1 MMLTAILS
9 GLSETPE
16 FSSFSSSISSLP
28 SALSSSLSYP
38 LEQVEKVL
46 PADIQIS
53 VDIIKIFLVLII
65 LTAAFITVRRDLIS
79 MINIY
84 SIQSFLIVIVSLAI
98 YYSEKHPTLIYI
110 ALITLVSKVIAVPF
124 IIKRVSKDLK
134 IKRDVEFHYLTPTST
149 IFVSILILFFM
160 YGAFSDLGLEPV
172 HPLSRIFTLAA
183 TLSISLV
190 FMGMIIIFT
199 RKQTITDVIG
209 YLTMEN
215 GVVLFSLF
223 VAELPMVIEVMIL
236 LDLVM
241 LILLLVLLGFGI
253 DSSIEEFHAKLDP
266 FRKLLGKEGEE
277 QE

>member
-1 MMLTAILS
+1 MTIAAILS
-9 GLSETPE
+9 
-16 FSSFSSSISSLP
+16 
-28 SALSSSLSYP
+28 
-38 LEQVEKVL
+38 VEKVL
-46 PADIQIS
+46 PKDIQIS

-65 LTAAFITVRRDLIS
+65 LTAAFITVRRDLLS

-84 SIQSFLIVIVSLAI
+84 RVQSFLIVIVSLAI
-98 YYSEKHPTLIYI
+98 YYSEKHSTLIYI
-110 ALITLVSKVIAVPF
+110 ALITLVSKVIVVPF
-124 IIKRVSKDLK
+124 ILKWVSKDLK

-172 HPLSRIFTLAA
+172 HPLSKIFTLAA
-183 TLSISLV
+183 SLSISLV

-266 FRKLLGKEGEE
+266 FRKLLEKEKEE
-277 QE
+277 EE